1 MLNIGIFRIQKK
13 NMPKVATYTKMGRNI
28 IVMPIP
34 F

>member
-1 MLNIGIFRIQKK
+1 MINIDIFPYTEK